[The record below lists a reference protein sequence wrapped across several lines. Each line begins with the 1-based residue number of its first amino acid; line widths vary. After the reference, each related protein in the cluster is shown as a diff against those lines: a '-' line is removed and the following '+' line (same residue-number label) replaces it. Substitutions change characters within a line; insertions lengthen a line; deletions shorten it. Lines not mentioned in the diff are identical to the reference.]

1 LINDENRVELESL
14 LKNLDSD
21 VNILFFTQENA
32 CPTCVQQLQL
42 LEELASLST
51 KLVLNVYKFL
61 EESEIV
67 RKYDIDKIPATVIM
81 GERDY
86 GIRFYGLTMGY
97 EFSSLIQT
105 VLMVSTEES
114 GLSPQLETFVK
125 AIDTPADIQVIT
137 TLTCPYCPR
146 MVRIAHQF
154 AMVNP
159 KIRGAMVDVTE
170 FPHLA
175 QKYDVT
181 GVPRTVINET
191 HSFEGAL
198 QQEAVYLEVLKAVN
212 PERYKEIEE
221 AIRIRSA
228 SGGMNPV
235 DPDEEY
241 EVVVIGGGPAGLSAS
256 LYAARKGLNVAL
268 IAEKLGG
275 QLNYTA
281 LIDNYLGLPGISGVE
296 MIEIYRRHVEQQSIK
311 AVLGEKVIEVQK
323 NGGTFQIITDDDISY
338 SALSVVYCAGME
350 YRRLGVPGEE
360 RFIGKGI
367 GFCATCDAP
376 LYQGKAVAVVGGGNS
391 AITAVRDL
399 MNYAS
404 ELHIIHRR
412 EDFTANYELIEETLA
427 SGVVKIHKPMIVKS
441 FLGMD
446 KLTGV
451 RLESTDGLERFD
463 LKVDGV
469 FLEIGLDPNNAPL
482 KNLLKINE
490 AGEVPITESGSTQVE
505 GLFAGGDVT
514 DIGEK
519 QIAVAVGQGA
529 TAAITAYR
537 YLLENKLIKSK
548 RPLDAW

>member
-1 LINDENRVELESL
+1 
-14 LKNLDSD
+14 
-21 VNILFFTQENA
+21 
-32 CPTCVQQLQL
+32 
-42 LEELASLST
+42 
-51 KLVLNVYKFL
+51 
-61 EESEIV
+61 
-67 RKYDIDKIPATVIM
+67 
-81 GERDY
+81 
-86 GIRFYGLTMGY
+86 
-97 EFSSLIQT
+97 
-105 VLMVSTEES
+105 
-114 GLSPQLETFVK
+114 
-125 AIDTPADIQVIT
+125 
-137 TLTCPYCPR
+137 
-146 MVRIAHQF
+146 
-154 AMVNP
+154 
-159 KIRGAMVDVTE
+159 
-170 FPHLA
+170 
-175 QKYDVT
+175 
-181 GVPRTVINET
+181 
-191 HSFEGAL
+191 
-198 QQEAVYLEVLKAVN
+198 
-212 PERYKEIEE
+212 
-221 AIRIRSA
+221 
-228 SGGMNPV
+228 
-235 DPDEEY
+235 
-241 EVVVIGGGPAGLSAS
+241 
-256 LYAARKGLNVAL
+256 
-268 IAEKLGG
+268 
-275 QLNYTA
+275 
-281 LIDNYLGLPGISGVE
+281 
-296 MIEIYRRHVEQQSIK
+296 
-311 AVLGEKVIEVQK
+311 
-323 NGGTFQIITDDDISY
+323 
-338 SALSVVYCAGME
+338 ME

-412 EDFTANYELIEETLA
+412 EDLTANYELIEETLA

-469 FLEIGLDPNNAPL
+469 FLEIGLDPNNDPL
-482 KNLLKINE
+482 KNLLKMNE